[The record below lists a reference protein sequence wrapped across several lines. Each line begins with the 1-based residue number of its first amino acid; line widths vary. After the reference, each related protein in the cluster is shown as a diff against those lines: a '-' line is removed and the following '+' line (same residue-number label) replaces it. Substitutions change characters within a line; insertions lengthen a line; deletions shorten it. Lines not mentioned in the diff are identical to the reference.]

1 MHAEKERLVRACIH
15 AAART
20 VQNTRTQAG
29 HMRLECTYDT
39 HASRMHLRYATYL
52 DVRSIA
58 LAFSFALRENPFPA
72 LPVESNTK
80 QRRTTQRVTSVP
92 IVSLRSIMRYT
103 QPGIHHAR
111 AYIYAALR
119 SNCSTH
125 GAISLYITI
134 LYIYMYI
141 RCTSH
146 YII

>member
-1 MHAEKERLVRACIH
+1 MRGKREIGTRLYTRGGTHCAKHADSSGPH
-15 AAART
+15 A
-20 VQNTRTQAG
+20 
-29 HMRLECTYDT
+29 RLECTYDT
-39 HASRMHLRYATYL
+39 HASRMHVRCATYL

-134 LYIYMYI
+134 LYIYVY
-141 RCTSH
+141 TLH
-146 YII
+146 